1 MNLLASIRVALTA
14 LRINA
19 LRSSLAMLGV
29 IIGVASV
36 IVLVSISE
44 GTKQAVEAQIASFGA
59 NLLIVRPGTSMF
71 GGRRGAGGSGTPV
84 TDADAEAIR
93 DQVAG
98 IGGVSG
104 EVGAIGL
111 SVVFGGV
118 NWSTRISGVNP
129 AYFEVREWV
138 IEEGRAFSV
147 EEEQSAR
154 RLAVVGQTLVN
165 ELFDGASPVGQ
176 SVRIGGQQFSIIGTV
191 AAKGQTSYG
200 SDQDDI
206 MFLPLSTVRQR
217 FGAGTSPTVRDPV
230 QTIYVEIGAGE
241 NTGRVIADIEDL
253 MRVRRG
259 IQPGADDDFNVAS
272 LAEFIRARNE
282 TESQLGLLLAVGA
295 AIVLLV
301 GGIGIMNIMLV
312 SVTERTR
319 EIGLRLAVG
328 ARASDIRNQFLIE
341 SIVLCVTGGMVGLVV
356 GIGGTIAY
364 ANVGELEISVNP
376 GIVAI
381 AIGASAF
388 VGVFFGLYPAHR
400 AARLNPIE
408 ALRFE

>member
-1 MNLLASIRVALTA
+1 MNMLASFRVALTA

-59 NLLIVRPGTSMF
+59 NLLIVRPGASMF
-71 GGRRGAGGSGTPV
+71 GGRRGAEGTGTPM
-84 TDADAEAIR
+84 TDADALAIG

-98 IGGVSG
+98 IGGISG
-104 EVGAIGL
+104 EVSTFTTA
-111 SVVFGGV
+111 VFGGI
-118 NWSTRISGVNP
+118 NWSTRVSGINP

-138 IEEGRAFSV
+138 IEEGRAFSP

-154 RLAVVGQTLVN
+154 RLAVVGQTIVR
-165 ELFDGASPVGQ
+165 EVFDGASPVGQ
-176 SVRIGGQQFSIIGTV
+176 SLRLGGQQFLVVGTV

-206 MFLPLSTVRQR
+206 VFAPLSTVRQR
-217 FGAGTSPTVRDPV
+217 FGAGELPTVRDPV
-230 QTIYVEIGAGE
+230 QTIYVEVGAGE
-241 NTGRVIADIEDL
+241 STGRVIADIQDL
-253 MRVRRG
+253 LRVRRG
-259 IQPGADDDFNVAS
+259 IPPGAEDDFNVSS

-341 SIVLCVTGGMVGLVV
+341 SIVLCVTGGLVGLVV
-356 GIGGTIAY
+356 GIGGTVAY
-364 ANVGELEISVNP
+364 ANVGELEIAVNP
-376 GIVAI
+376 GIVAV

>member
-59 NLLIVRPGTSMF
+59 NLLIVRPGASMF
-71 GGRRGAGGSGTPV
+71 GGRRGAEGTGTPV

-93 DQVAG
+93 DQISG

-104 EVGAIGL
+104 EVNAFGL

-118 NWSTRISGVNP
+118 NWSTRITGVNP
-129 AYFEVREWV
+129 AFFDVRDWV

-154 RLAVVGQTLVN
+154 RLAVIGQTIVD
-165 ELFDGASPVGQ
+165 EVFDGASPVGQ
-176 SVRIGGQQFSIIGTV
+176 SLRIGGQQFSVIGTV

-206 MFLPLSTVRQR
+206 VFLPLSTVRQR
-217 FGAGTSPTVRDPV
+217 FGAGEVPTVRDPV
-230 QTIYVEIGAGE
+230 QTIYVAVGAGE
-241 NTGRVIADIEDL
+241 DTGRVIADIQDL
-253 MRVRRG
+253 LRVRRG
-259 IQPGADDDFNVAS
+259 IAPGADDDFNVSS

-295 AIVLLV
+295 GIVLLV

-341 SIVLCVTGGMVGLVV
+341 SIVLCVTGGLVGLVV
-356 GIGGTIAY
+356 GVGGTIAY
-364 ANVGELEISVNP
+364 ANVGELEIAVNP
-376 GIVAI
+376 AIVAI